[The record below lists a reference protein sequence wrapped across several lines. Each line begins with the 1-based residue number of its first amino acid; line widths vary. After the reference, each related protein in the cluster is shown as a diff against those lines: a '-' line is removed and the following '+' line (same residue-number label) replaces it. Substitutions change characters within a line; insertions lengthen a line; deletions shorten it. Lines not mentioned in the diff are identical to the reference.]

1 MKPMNG
7 GAFSKASGII
17 ASASI
22 AMTAPAAKERMSTS
36 GMKVAG
42 RSRRYIFTIWIGIP
56 LLVGISA
63 ALGI

>member
-22 AMTAPAAKERMSTS
+22 AMTAPAAKERIAGACVSAEPKSRLPKAAEMPTRS
-36 GMKVAG
+36 GMPIQIVKM
-42 RSRRYIFTIWIGIP
+42 
-56 LLVGISA
+56 
-63 ALGI
+63 